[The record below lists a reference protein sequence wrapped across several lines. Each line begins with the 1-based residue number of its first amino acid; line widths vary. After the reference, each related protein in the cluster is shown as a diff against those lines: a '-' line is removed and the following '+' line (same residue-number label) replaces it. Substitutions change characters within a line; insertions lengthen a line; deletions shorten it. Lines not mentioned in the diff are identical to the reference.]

1 MAKIVIAK
9 QLGGKRVIT
18 NEGEDI
24 GKLVDLIAQEQTGKI
39 QSLLVEP
46 NLDNPRLRELP
57 QEEGLISIP
66 YEAVL
71 AASDYIIIDK
81 KNIK

>member
-1 MAKIVIAK
+1 MAKIFIAK

-18 NEGEDI
+18 NDGEDV
-24 GKLVDLIAQEQTGKI
+24 GKVIDLIVQEHTGKI
-39 QSLLVEP
+39 QSLLLEP
-46 NLDNPRLRELP
+46 NLDNPKFNDLP
-57 QEEGLISIP
+57 KEDGLLSVP